1 MSDKV
6 HRNKGSK
13 RSDET
18 KRKMSEAKKQ
28 VTLDEWLKGSK
39 MSEEEIEEVFDEE
52 LEEEIKD
59 L

>member
-1 MSDKV
+1 MNIV
-6 HRNKGSK
+6 RKGRK
-13 RSDET
+13 HTEET
-18 KRKMSEAKKQ
+18 RRKMSEAKKQ

-39 MSEEEIEEVFDEE
+39 ISEEEIEEDFDEE